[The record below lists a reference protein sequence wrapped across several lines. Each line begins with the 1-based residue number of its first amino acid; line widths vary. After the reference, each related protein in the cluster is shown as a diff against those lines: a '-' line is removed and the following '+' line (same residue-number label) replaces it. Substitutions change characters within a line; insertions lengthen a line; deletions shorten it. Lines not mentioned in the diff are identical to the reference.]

1 MTVIYGLTETL
12 EDKLR
17 LFRSMAFDNKAML
30 AFLDDHTIED
40 IPHID
45 EKCVIFSL
53 EGASDKSLKYVV
65 HPKKYTRI
73 DAFHQSVNLRGL
85 KNQMFVQD
93 IDGVQKLSSPGFYE
107 GIVGLLG
114 EFTYLPGNNLKYPP
128 KVFSPE
134 PDRVLFHFQTLD
146 QTLAQMHA
154 RKIIHND
161 VKPGNIVYS
170 KERLHLI
177 DFSTSVNFTEHLSD
191 RTNPEVSKRNIF
203 GTAGFLYLGVDRS
216 KDYFALGVSFVKV
229 LDTKLD
235 LGRVNIQNRG
245 CLDIYS
251 FELDMRRELTKK
263 YGYSFTEYFADL
275 MHRKPEINLD
285 YVAETL
291 ALHPPEPGVKVSYTF
306 DVGNTTFVPE
316 AHSSSVS
323 FGSV

>member
-1 MTVIYGLTETL
+1 MIFALIETL

-17 LFRSMAFDNKAML
+17 FFRSMAFDNPKML
-30 AFLDDHTIED
+30 AFLDEHKVED

-53 EGASDKSLKYVV
+53 EGEEDRSLKYVV
-65 HPKKYTRI
+65 HPKNYTCI

-93 IDGVQKLSSPGFYE
+93 IDGVQKLSSPEFYG
-107 GIVGLLG
+107 GIIGLLG
-114 EFTYLPGNNLKYPP
+114 KFIYLPGNNLKYPP
-128 KVFSPE
+128 KVFSQEPE
-134 PDRVLFHFQTLD
+134 RVLFHFQKLD

-170 KERLHLI
+170 AEKLHLI
-177 DFSTSVNFTEHLSD
+177 DFSTSVNFTEHLLD
-191 RTNPEVSKRNIF
+191 RTNPEKSKRNIF

-216 KDYFALGVSFVKV
+216 KDYFAFGVSFVKT
-229 LDTKLD
+229 LDPSLD
-235 LGRVNIQNRG
+235 LGRVNVQNRG
-245 CLDIYS
+245 RFDIYS
-251 FELDMRRELTKK
+251 FELDLRRELTKK

-275 MHRKPEINLD
+275 MHRKAEINLD
-285 YVAETL
+285 HVAETL
-291 ALHPPEPGVKVSYTF
+291 AFYPPEQGVKANYTF

-316 AHSSSVS
+316 AHSASESL
-323 FGSV
+323 GSL